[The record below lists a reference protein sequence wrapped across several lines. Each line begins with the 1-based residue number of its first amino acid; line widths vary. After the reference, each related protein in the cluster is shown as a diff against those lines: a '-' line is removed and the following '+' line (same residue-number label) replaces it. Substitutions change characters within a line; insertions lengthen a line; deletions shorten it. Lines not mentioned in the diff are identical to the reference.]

1 MRGGRVAVPE
11 AGEGGAV
18 FSGEEWGP
26 PVTPAPIPWRVEGGL
41 LAAVGAAGLLGA
53 WVALSWM
60 LGSRTLPDPVAVGR
74 LLWLDTRSGS
84 LPYHVGVTMARV
96 LLASAAAL
104 AGGGTLGIAA
114 GLSPRADA
122 VLAPWIVAG
131 LAVPRLVIIVV
142 AYLLVGLNEA
152 AAVLAT
158 ALAVA
163 PSVAVAVKEG
173 IHAMDWGLVDMA
185 RAFRVPP
192 GRRWRY
198 VVWPQ
203 LVPYVAGCVRNALS
217 LSLKMVVFA
226 ELMGRSSGLGY
237 QIAFYFQMFNMG
249 QILAYGCA
257 AVIVAA
263 LLELALR
270 VAERRVHRWRSAG

>member
-1 MRGGRVAVPE
+1 MRRGQGVVSD
-11 AGEGGAV
+11 AGEGRAV
-18 FSGEEWGP
+18 FPVAEWEP
-26 PVTPAPIPWRVEGGL
+26 PVALAPAARRVEAGVL
-41 LAAVGAAGLLGA
+41 VAAGTAGLLGA
-53 WVALSWM
+53 WAVLSWA
-60 LGSRTLPDPVAVGR
+60 LGGRTLPDPVAVAR
-74 LLWLDTRSGS
+74 LLWLDTWSGV
-84 LPYHVGVTMARV
+84 LPYHLGVTMARV
-96 LLASAAAL
+96 LLAAAAAL
-104 AGGGTLGIAA
+104 AGGGVLGIAT
-114 GLSPRADA
+114 GLSPRIDA

-131 LAVPRLVIIVV
+131 LAMPRLVVIVV

-163 PSVAVAVKEG
+163 PGVTVALKEG
-173 IHAMDWGLVDMA
+173 IRAMDWGLVDMA

-192 GRRWRY
+192 VRRWRY

-203 LVPYVAGCVRNALS
+203 LIPYVAGCVRNALS

-249 QILAYGCA
+249 QILAYGSA

-270 VAERRVHRWRSAG
+270 LAERRIHRWRSAG